1 MRDNVPEFLLPSLLS
16 CRKLILNVQKK
27 CLSTKYDYAHVK
39 TPLQQFEHSLLQ
51 ICDYILG
58 QNFFWS
64 EEYQACIF
72 SFEVL
77 LVCWNLKETLLK
89 SNYFWMVLLWQ
100 ISYPLVT
107 SWSLRSWW
115 IYMAILICTD
125 ERQKLSLS
133 HSLSLCGWGPTSST
147 HLRFIL
153 LYSHLFQEIS
163 PLGMSHSLGCQRDM
177 DNWSH

>member
-1 MRDNVPEFLLPSLLS
+1 MRDNVPEFLLPYLLS
-16 CRKLILNVQKK
+16 CWKLILNVQKK

-64 EEYQACIF
+64 EEYQGCIF

-115 IYMAILICTD
+115 IHMAILICT
-125 ERQKLSLS
+125 R
-133 HSLSLCGWGPTSST
+133 
-147 HLRFIL
+147 
-153 LYSHLFQEIS
+153 LFLQIIS
-163 PLGMSHSLGCQRDM
+163 KPRGIFLFLE
-177 DNWSH
+177 W

>member
-1 MRDNVPEFLLPSLLS
+1 MRDNVLEILLPFLFW
-16 CRKLILNVQKK
+16 KLILNVQKK
-27 CLSTKYDYAHVK
+27 CLSTKYDYAQIK

-64 EEYQACIF
+64 EKYQACIF

-107 SWSLRSWW
+107 SWSLWSWW
-115 IYMAILICTD
+115 IHMAILIC
-125 ERQKLSLS
+125 KSLFLQIIS
-133 HSLSLCGWGPTSST
+133 KPRGI
-147 HLRFIL
+147 F
-153 LYSHLFQEIS
+153 LFLE
-163 PLGMSHSLGCQRDM
+163 
-177 DNWSH
+177 W